1 MSDFTPTTEQV
12 RNEYAH
18 LGAWASENEETR
30 AGQFDRWLEQTL
42 REERERTKAGITEHF
57 DLMHAGDEPDP
68 WYWSDAADIASEWE
82 PFKPPQDQS

>member
-30 AGQFDRWLEQTL
+30 AGQFDRWLAQHDAEVRKQMA
-42 REERERTKAGITEHF
+42 EEIAEHF
-57 DLMHAGDEPDP
+57 DLMHVGDEPDP
-68 WYWSDAADIASEWE
+68 WYWSDAARIAREIGGAS
-82 PFKPPQDQS
+82 